1 MTQRMALILAS
12 VLTAFL
18 LVLSGGVIARVSQ
31 GDVTTAA
38 AAPVAA
44 APASTD
50 TQASDTAAQVQAII
64 QEREAAYRDLIR
76 QANERLQA
84 AEQQAAAAPAAQ
96 PAAARSTAVQAKPA
110 DAASATPTY
119 AISAD
124 AAVGI
129 ANGVVSGM
137 AMVRGPELVLF
148 DGHVAYEIVFKH
160 GNVYVDANTGQV
172 LFNGTKHGG
181 NGGGQPAAS
190 TPASSGGEHEHESE
204 SEHGSDD

>member
-44 APASTD
+44 TPASTD

-190 TPASSGGEHEHESE
+190 TPSSSGGEHEHESE
-204 SEHGSDD
+204 SEHGSND